1 MLSRFHPV
9 QWREG
14 YYMSSTQRETTDVLD
29 ALIADGEAEGFGTRY
44 DTDVLAAL
52 RELKA
57 LRRSEFVCS
66 RCRMR
71 EAENE
76 SSPEF

>member
-1 MLSRFHPV
+1 M
-9 QWREG
+9 G
-14 YYMSSTQRETTDVLD
+14 STLKETADVLD

-44 DTDVLAAL
+44 DTDILAAL

-57 LRRSEFVCS
+57 LRAREHVCS

-76 SSPEF
+76 APVEF

>member
-1 MLSRFHPV
+1 M
-9 QWREG
+9 G
-14 YYMSSTQRETTDVLD
+14 STLTETSDVLD

-44 DTDVLAAL
+44 DTEIMAAL
-52 RELKA
+52 RELRA
-57 LRRSEFVCS
+57 RRAGEIMCS

-76 SSPEF
+76 APLEF

>member
-1 MLSRFHPV
+1 M
-9 QWREG
+9 G
-14 YYMSSTQRETTDVLD
+14 STLTQTSDVLD

-44 DTDVLAAL
+44 DTEIIAAL
-52 RELKA
+52 RELRA
-57 LRRSEFVCS
+57 RRAGEIMCS

-76 SSPEF
+76 APLEF

>member
-1 MLSRFHPV
+1 M
-9 QWREG
+9 G
-14 YYMSSTQRETTDVLD
+14 STLTETSGVLD

-44 DTDVLAAL
+44 DTEILAAL
-52 RELKA
+52 RELRA
-57 LRRSEFVCS
+57 RRTGELMCS

-76 SSPEF
+76 APLEF

>member
-1 MLSRFHPV
+1 M
-9 QWREG
+9 G
-14 YYMSSTQRETTDVLD
+14 STLKETSDVLD

-44 DTDVLAAL
+44 DTEIMAAL
-52 RELKA
+52 RELRA
-57 LRRSEFVCS
+57 RRAGEIMCS

-76 SSPEF
+76 APLEF

>member
-1 MLSRFHPV
+1 MGISM
-9 QWREG
+9 G
-14 YYMSSTQRETTDVLD
+14 STLTQTSDVLD

-44 DTDVLAAL
+44 DTEIMAAL
-52 RELKA
+52 RELRA
-57 LRRSEFVCS
+57 RRAGEIMCS

-76 SSPEF
+76 APLEF

>member
-1 MLSRFHPV
+1 MR
-9 QWREG
+9 
-14 YYMSSTQRETTDVLD
+14 STQKGTADVLD

-44 DTDVLAAL
+44 DTEILAAL
-52 RELKA
+52 RELRA
-57 LRRSEFVCS
+57 IRASEFLCS

-76 SSPEF
+76 APLEF

>member
-1 MLSRFHPV
+1 MGSTV
-9 QWREG
+9 RE
-14 YYMSSTQRETTDVLD
+14 SSEVLD

-44 DTDVLAAL
+44 DTDLLAAL

-57 LRRSEFVCS
+57 IRKGEFVCS
-66 RCRMR
+66 RCLIR

-76 SSPEF
+76 PPVEF

>member
-1 MLSRFHPV
+1 M
-9 QWREG
+9 G
-14 YYMSSTQRETTDVLD
+14 STLTETSDVLD

-44 DTDVLAAL
+44 DTEILAAL
-52 RELKA
+52 RELRA
-57 LRRSEFVCS
+57 RRAGELMCS

-76 SSPEF
+76 APLEF

>member
-1 MLSRFHPV
+1 M
-9 QWREG
+9 G
-14 YYMSSTQRETTDVLD
+14 STLTQTSDVLD

-44 DTDVLAAL
+44 DTEIMAAL
-52 RELKA
+52 RELRA
-57 LRRSEFVCS
+57 RRAGEIMCS

-76 SSPEF
+76 APLEF